1 MHKTDILWVGT
12 SQFPG
17 VIIWQLFS
25 ISIGFVSKVGGKWK
39 WSNGEEK
46 WNEHN
51 LMYIYHKQCEIMQK
65 MKQLSCNW
73 RPEFQWIEF
82 IFAPGFCQF
91 LQGGAGRASLP
102 FMTIISFKCRT
113 TSTGL
118 EDQSHPMGRKSS
130 TGMSMSLLRQLGEL
144 LDKTFD
150 IVPGNR
156 CCY

>member
-1 MHKTDILWVGT
+1 MLLYNSAICDL
-12 SQFPG
+12 
-17 VIIWQLFS
+17 LRES
-25 ISIGFVSKVGGKWK
+25 IQIMKIPIHVKVVKWCRK
-39 WSNGEEK
+39 K

-51 LMYIYHKQCEIMQK
+51 LMCIYHKQCEIMQK

-91 LQGGAGRASLP
+91 LQGGAGHASLP
-102 FMTIISFKCRT
+102 FMTIISLKCRT

-118 EDQSHPMGRKSS
+118 EHQSHLMGRKSS
-130 TGMSMSLLRQLGEL
+130 TGMSMSLLWQLGEL
-144 LDKTFD
+144 LDKAAD
-150 IVPGNR
+150 IVPENR